1 LKKIIDFFSIFK
13 YYEKKGI
20 FMETEHIGRRLETLI
35 EVLEMKGGD
44 FAKKA
49 EISQSLI
56 SNIIAGKNGPSKA
69 TVNLIC
75 RTYNVNKEW
84 LLTGRGEMFILP
96 DGRLEKLSPD
106 ERELLEIYDK
116 LIPETQKEVRDYA
129 NEKLEL
135 QELRG
140 NQKQT
145 PGGTTRPLEAP
156 QAAKSKTIPGEK
168 GERRA
173 DTSEKPV

>member
-1 LKKIIDFFSIFK
+1 
-13 YYEKKGI
+13 
-20 FMETEHIGRRLETLI
+20 MEQKHIGKRLEILI
-35 EVLEMKGGD
+35 EALKMKGGD

-84 LLTGRGEMFILP
+84 LLTGNGEMFVFL
-96 DGRLEKLSPD
+96 DGRLENLSSD
-106 ERELLEIYDK
+106 EKELLEIYDK

-129 NEKLEL
+129 NDKLEL
-135 QELRG
+135 QELR
-140 NQKQT
+140 
-145 PGGTTRPLEAP
+145 E
-156 QAAKSKTIPGEK
+156 KTGKETETGEQ
-168 GERRA
+168 
-173 DTSEKPV
+173 SS

>member
-1 LKKIIDFFSIFK
+1 M
-13 YYEKKGI
+13 EK
-20 FMETEHIGRRLETLI
+20 EHIGKRLEILMETLK
-35 EVLEMKGGD
+35 MKGGD

-84 LLTGRGEMFILP
+84 LLEGHGEMFIFP
-96 DGRLEKLSPD
+96 DGQLEKLSSD

-116 LIPETQKEVRDYA
+116 LILETQKEVLKYA
-129 NEKLEL
+129 NDRLEL
-135 QELRG
+135 QELR
-140 NQKQT
+140 
-145 PGGTTRPLEAP
+145 E
-156 QAAKSKTIPGEK
+156 KTGKETETGEQ
-168 GERRA
+168 
-173 DTSEKPV
+173 SS

>member
-1 LKKIIDFFSIFK
+1 MKRE
-13 YYEKKGI
+13 Y
-20 FMETEHIGRRLETLI
+20 IGKRLEILI
-35 EVLEMKGGD
+35 EDLNMKSGD

-75 RTYNVNKEW
+75 RTYGVNKEW
-84 LLTGRGEMFILP
+84 LLTGEGEMLIPP
-96 DGRLEKLSPD
+96 DGRLENLAPD

-116 LIPETQKEVRDYA
+116 LIPDTQKEVRDYA

-135 QELRG
+135 QELREKAG
-140 NQKQT
+140 GEAPKQA
-145 PGGTTRPLEAP
+145 PGGTTLPIEAL
-156 QAAKSKTIPGEK
+156 QETK
-168 GERRA
+168 GQESMDDGKRERRA

>member
-1 LKKIIDFFSIFK
+1 M
-13 YYEKKGI
+13 EK
-20 FMETEHIGRRLETLI
+20 EHIGKRLE
-35 EVLEMKGGD
+35 VLMKALKIKGGD

-84 LLTGRGEMFILP
+84 LLEGSGEMFIFP

-129 NEKLEL
+129 NDKLEL
-135 QELRG
+135 QELREKTG
-140 NQKQT
+140 K
-145 PGGTTRPLEAP
+145 EAE
-156 QAAKSKTIPGEK
+156 TGEK
-168 GERRA
+168 SG
-173 DTSEKPV
+173 